1 LNRVCAPNNIII
13 NAFENE
19 ICNSKDEYYKIKIP
33 FKLNPLLKPLSEMKE
48 YTLDELM
55 KYIDG
60 NNDINNYIKL
70 KIASLLQIK
79 SERYVINF

>member
-1 LNRVCAPNNIII
+1 MNRVCAPNNIII

-19 ICNSKDEYYKIKIP
+19 IRNSKDEYYKIKTP

-48 YTLDELM
+48 YTLDEL
-55 KYIDG
+55 KYIND
-60 NNDINNYIKL
+60 NNDNNNYIKL